1 MRVVLQ
7 RVSEASVVVDGCP
20 VGEIGRGIL
29 LLAAISGDDDDVSV
43 KKMAE
48 KCLNLRVFPEGEGHF
63 ELSVTDIGGE
73 ILAVSQF
80 TLYGDC
86 RKGRRPSLSGAARP
100 EAARKLF
107 DRFVEAL
114 REDGVRVE
122 TGTFGALMQVGLQ
135 NDGPVT
141 FLIDT

>member
-7 RVSEASVVVDGCP
+7 RVSEASVVVDGRL
-20 VGEIGRGIL
+20 VGEIDRGVL
-29 LLAAISGDDDDVSV
+29 LLAAIGGDDNSVRV

-48 KCLNLRVFPEGEGHF
+48 KCLNLRIFPEGEGHF
-63 ELSVTDIGGE
+63 ERSVVEIDGG

-86 RKGRRPSLSGAARP
+86 RKGRRPSLSKAARP
-100 EAARKLF
+100 EAAQKLF
-107 DRFVEAL
+107 GEFVEAL
-114 REDGVRVE
+114 RVGGQRVE
-122 TGTFGALMQVGLQ
+122 TGTFGALMQVSLR